1 LKLQGTRPGT
11 TGGLG
16 GRGGN
21 RLVRGIAEGEEDP
34 FSRVGL
40 AGAKLRQSG
49 MKGRHPEIILT
60 RSARDAVEEGT
71 EVDHFVTGFDIV
83 EIEDF
88 GACQGLVHGLEWVAV
103 FHIHEAWTGNG
114 IGRLELP

>member
-1 LKLQGTRPGT
+1 
-11 TGGLG
+11 
-16 GRGGN
+16 
-21 RLVRGIAEGEEDP
+21 
-34 FSRVGL
+34 
-40 AGAKLRQSG
+40 

-88 GACQGLVHGLEWVAV
+88 GACQGLVHGLVWVAV
-103 FHIHEAWTGNG
+103 LTFMRPGPEIACPDWSH
-114 IGRLELP
+114 RDLPQEPASACRRGSG